1 MLKKYS
7 KLFKGFFVI
16 FDTLFI
22 MLSWALAF
30 KLRFVWFNFSS
41 SESHLD
47 FIPYFRVVFFILP
60 VFLVVFSLFGL
71 YQPMRIAKGKKEL
84 LDIFRAFSFALILF
98 ISILYFFKQ
107 INFSRIVFGYF
118 WVCGIGLIVLAR
130 ISIRGVLRS
139 LRKNG
144 FNLRRILIV
153 GTGDLARQVAQK
165 IREHTEFGL
174 TITGFMTEH
183 IEDVPAEID
192 NIPVLGVY
200 RDIPLISKQYSIDQ
214 IVFALPLKEE
224 RMIRVLL
231 GLVNEES
238 TDLNVVLDLRPFF
251 FLRQSVD
258 ELDDLLVINIRESP
272 FYGWNSIIKRVFDL
286 FVAAATL
293 VILSP
298 LFIIIIVSIRS
309 TSRGGIFYRQ
319 TRLSL
324 NGRSFNLIKFRTMK
338 VDAESMTGPVWA
350 KADDG
355 RRTAVG
361 RFLRRWSLD
370 EMPQLIN
377 VIKGDMSIVGP
388 RPERE
393 VFVEEFRKHV
403 PKYMLRHI
411 IRSGMTGWAQIH
423 GLRGDTSLEKRLEY
437 DLYYIE
443 HWSLGLDI
451 KIALRTIPAILEGNG
466 AY

>member
-1 MLKKYS
+1 
-7 KLFKGFFVI
+7 
-16 FDTLFI
+16 
-22 MLSWALAF
+22 
-30 KLRFVWFNFSS
+30 
-41 SESHLD
+41 
-47 FIPYFRVVFFILP
+47 
-60 VFLVVFSLFGL
+60 
-71 YQPMRIAKGKKEL
+71 
-84 LDIFRAFSFALILF
+84 
-98 ISILYFFKQ
+98 
-107 INFSRIVFGYF
+107 
-118 WVCGIGLIVLAR
+118 
-130 ISIRGVLRS
+130 
-139 LRKNG
+139 
-144 FNLRRILIV
+144 
-153 GTGDLARQVAQK
+153 
-165 IREHTEFGL
+165 
-174 TITGFMTEH
+174 
-183 IEDVPAEID
+183 
-192 NIPVLGVY
+192 
-200 RDIPLISKQYSIDQ
+200 
-214 IVFALPLKEE
+214 
-224 RMIRVLL
+224 
-231 GLVNEES
+231 
-238 TDLNVVLDLRPFF
+238 
-251 FLRQSVD
+251 
-258 ELDDLLVINIRESP
+258 
-272 FYGWNSIIKRVFDL
+272 
-286 FVAAATL
+286 
-293 VILSP
+293 
-298 LFIIIIVSIRS
+298 
-309 TSRGGIFYRQ
+309 
-319 TRLSL
+319 
-324 NGRSFNLIKFRTMK
+324 MK